1 MSQFQ
6 DEPVEE
12 GAGEATDSER
22 VDGVLEQVR
31 ADIALG
37 QIDDPRAALVER
49 LASAGISVD
58 ADELEGLV
66 ASL

>member
-1 MSQFQ
+1 MSDFQ
-6 DEPVEE
+6 DDPVEE

-22 VDGVLEQVR
+22 IDGVLEQVR

-37 QIDDPRAALVER
+37 QIDDPRAALADR
-49 LASAGISVD
+49 LAEAGISVD
-58 ADELEGLV
+58 ADELAGLV